1 MSNGIR
7 SLPRYQEGGPVD
19 PDLEARRL
27 RLFRLIEE
35 HRVRQRDARERAISL
50 RPDTLMGSDR
60 ADMMYHLNIHG
71 DTTGFTQQGVQDW
84 FQSGELEEGAELVRQ
99 LRERIQARDPVT
111 EETRGIGIYGSTD
124 EGYPSVLS
132 YGRPGGSR
140 SGSYNVQGT
149 DEISLNIP
157 PAFEPAYARG
167 KSNPETFESGWRGDL
182 ERGMRAVRRGRT
194 PQYTEEGWE
203 QTPEDFLRRAYGHEL
218 GHAALYREPGDIFA
232 GGGWNMEIQENTAD
246 NFSAVLEA
254 LRNATPS
261 DSRRDVL
268 READRLIYDYPSGYT
283 MGDISRRDGFSG
295 SSGEFS
301 DPLVVDPRAK
311 RTRRDTFGGSTK
323 WLMEAMLDTEQFA
336 DHPLNRGFLEKL
348 ADRVRG
354 GIASLRGGQR

>member
-7 SLPRYQEGGPVD
+7 SLPRYQIGGATD
-19 PDLEARRL
+19 PDQEERRQ
-27 RLFRLIEE
+27 RLWDLMLE

-50 RPDTLMGSDR
+50 RPDTLTGRDR
-60 ADMMYHLNIHG
+60 ANMMYHLNIHG

-182 ERGMRAVRRGRT
+182 ERGMRAMRRGRT

-203 QTPEDFLRRAYGHEL
+203 QTPEDYLRRAYGHEL

-232 GGGWNMEIQENTAD
+232 GGGWGMGIQEDTAD

-254 LRNATPS
+254 LRNAAPS

-283 MGDISRRDGFSG
+283 MGDISRRDGFSD

-311 RTRRDTFGGSTK
+311 RTRRDMFGGSTK

-348 ADRVRG
+348 SDRVRG
-354 GIASLRGGQR
+354 GIASLRGGQ

>member
-7 SLPRYQEGGPVD
+7 SLPRYQIGGATD
-19 PDLEARRL
+19 PDQEERRQ
-27 RLFRLIEE
+27 RLWDLMLE

-50 RPDTLMGSDR
+50 RPDTLTGRDR
-60 ADMMYHLNIHG
+60 ANMMYHLNIHG

-182 ERGMRAVRRGRT
+182 ERGMRAMRRGRT

-203 QTPEDFLRRAYGHEL
+203 QTPEDFLRRTYGHEL

-232 GGGWNMEIQENTAD
+232 GGGWGMGIQEDTAD

-283 MGDISRRDGFSG
+283 MGDISRRDGFSD

-311 RTRRDTFGGSTK
+311 RTRRDMFGGSTK

-354 GIASLRGGQR
+354 GIASLRGGQ

>member
-1 MSNGIR
+1 MQGIA
-7 SLPRYQEGGPVD
+7 SLRGYQQGGITSPD
-19 PDLEARRL
+19 PEEERRRRL
-27 RLFRLIEE
+27 WQMMAE
-35 HRVRQRDARERAISL
+35 QRDARAHTISL
-50 RPDTLMGSDR
+50 RPDTLMGRDR
-60 ADMMYHLNIHG
+60 SNMMYHLNLHG

-99 LRERIQARDPVT
+99 LRERAQARDPVT
-111 EETRGIGIYGSTD
+111 EETRGIGIHGSTD

-132 YGRPGGSR
+132 YGRPGGNLAA
-140 SGSYNVQGT
+140 SYNIQGT

-167 KSNPETFESGWRGDL
+167 KSNPDPLESGWRGDL
-182 ERGMRAVRRGRT
+182 ERGMRVVRGGRT
-194 PQYTEEGWE
+194 PRYTEEGWE

-218 GHAALYREPGDIFA
+218 GHAAFYREPGDIFA
-232 GGGWNMEIQENTAD
+232 GGGWGMEMQEGTAD

-261 DSRRDVL
+261 DSKRDVL
-268 READRLIYDYPSGYT
+268 NEADRLIYDYPSGYT
-283 MGDISRRDGFSG
+283 MGDISRRDGFSD

-311 RTRRDTFGGSTK
+311 RTRRDMFGGSTK
-323 WLMEAMLDTEQFA
+323 WLVEAMLDTEGFA

-348 ADRVRG
+348 SDRVRG
-354 GIASLRGGQR
+354 GIGSLRR

>member
-7 SLPRYQEGGPVD
+7 SLPRYQIGGATD
-19 PDLEARRL
+19 PDQEERRQ
-27 RLFRLIEE
+27 RLWDLMLE

-50 RPDTLMGSDR
+50 RPDTLTGRDR
-60 ADMMYHLNIHG
+60 ASMMYHLNIHG

-182 ERGMRAVRRGRT
+182 ERGMRAMRRGRT

-203 QTPEDFLRRAYGHEL
+203 QTPEDYLRRAYGHEL

-232 GGGWNMEIQENTAD
+232 GGGWGMGIQEDTAD

-254 LRNATPS
+254 LRNAAPS

-283 MGDISRRDGFSG
+283 MGDISRRDGFSD

-311 RTRRDTFGGSTK
+311 RTRRDMFGGSTK

-348 ADRVRG
+348 SDRVRG
-354 GIASLRGGQR
+354 GIASLRGGQ